1 MTKYILNIIE
11 NPTLR
16 ELHNT
21 AFSFSVLESNNLPKS
36 WILEN
41 FSVLKY
47 NQTLSKRLD
56 IKTTLKKFKRKIF
69 IVRKFIHIQISI
81 RNKRIH

>member
-36 WILEN
+36 WILEKYLLN
-41 FSVLKY
+41 FY
-47 NQTLSKRLD
+47 NVRRI
-56 IKTTLKKFKRKIF
+56 IKP
-69 IVRKFIHIQISI
+69 
-81 RNKRIH
+81 